1 MHEWSIVSVGK
12 SMAFECPN
20 CRGKTLSTRSA
31 GVKVCLN
38 CGRIVDKEELLKL
51 LRKLGV
57 SDKTVEDVD
66 SDLTAVEVASVL

>member
-1 MHEWSIVSVGK
+1 
-12 SMAFECPN
+12 MAFGCPN

-38 CGRIVDKEELLKL
+38 CRKIVDKEGILNL

-57 SDKTVEDVD
+57 GGETIEDVD